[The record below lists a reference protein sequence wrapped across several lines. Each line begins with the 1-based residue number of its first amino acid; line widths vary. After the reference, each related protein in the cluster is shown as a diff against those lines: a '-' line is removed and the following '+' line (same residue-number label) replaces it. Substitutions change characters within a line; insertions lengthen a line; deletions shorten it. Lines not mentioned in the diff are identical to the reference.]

1 MTKAELIDAIAKS
14 AGITKK
20 QSEIAVRTFTDS
32 ITKSL
37 KKGKKVT
44 LVGFGT
50 FKLTRRG
57 ARTCKPPGASKPIKV
72 PAKTVPKFSAGAK
85 LKAAVKSAKVK

>member
-1 MTKAELIDAIAKS
+1 MTKAELIDAISKS

-20 QSEIAVRTFTDS
+20 QSEMAVRTFTDS

-57 ARTCKPPGASKPIKV
+57 ARTCTPPGASKPIKV

-85 LKAAVKSAKVK
+85 LKAAVKNAKVK

>member
-1 MTKAELIDAIAKS
+1 MTKAELVDAIAKA

-20 QSEIAVRTFTDS
+20 QSEIAVKTFTES
-32 ITKSL
+32 VTKSL

-50 FKLTRRG
+50 WSVRKRKKRW
-57 ARTCKPPGASKPIKV
+57 CKPPNSDKKVLVPQKKV
-72 PAKTVPKFSAGAK
+72 PVFKAGSK
-85 LKAAVKSAKVK
+85 LKKAVSKK